1 MAMSSTYGPSSREA
15 APEPESDV
23 GGMRVNG
30 VEYGGSE
37 GGRKDLSPK
46 AGSDSEGRRRWK
58 SSWVSEGSAR

>member
-46 AGSDSEGRRRWK
+46 AGSDSEGRRR
-58 SSWVSEGSAR
+58 